1 MHWEQSER
9 VRRTLGKLVW
19 PAGYGI
25 STLNAWVSPQ
35 ITAQRTHEA
44 GMFPPTLVVGYLPTA
59 QCISKNAPVAAHTS
73 IHPLVLFLAV
83 IQFTDLEAAGVI
95 ERTLPPWLILS
106 LPIGKRE
113 PRPVPRRRISRG

>member
-35 ITAQRTHEA
+35 ITAKERTKQECSPPLSSLVISRLRSVSRKMPPSQRTHPYTRWYY
-44 GMFPPTLVVGYLPTA
+44 F
-59 QCISKNAPVAAHTS
+59 
-73 IHPLVLFLAV
+73 
-83 IQFTDLEAAGVI
+83 
-95 ERTLPPWLILS
+95 
-106 LPIGKRE
+106 
-113 PRPVPRRRISRG
+113 